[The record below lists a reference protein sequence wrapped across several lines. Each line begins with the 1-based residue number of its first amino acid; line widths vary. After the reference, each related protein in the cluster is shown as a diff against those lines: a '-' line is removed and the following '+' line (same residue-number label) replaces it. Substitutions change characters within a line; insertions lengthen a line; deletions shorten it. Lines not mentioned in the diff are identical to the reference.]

1 MANEV
6 EEKSIGGVKT
16 VEVAAPK
23 TATGK
28 DAEGKPE
35 GHRKLSVMFDFGASI
50 DEAVEK
56 FGEDVVFAGFVASA
70 TIDLQNYIRTKLE
83 AVAKDA
89 DGKVIPDGG
98 FAQTDVEIEFDFAS
112 WKPGIK
118 TRERVSPMD
127 KIKKLLGGLS
137 AAQKEALLAGLGE

>member
-1 MANEV
+1 MAE
-6 EEKSIGGVKT
+6 ETEKSIGGIKT

-28 DAEGKPE
+28 DADGKPT
-35 GHRKLSVMFDFGASI
+35 GHRKLSVMFDFGSTL
-50 DEAVEK
+50 DDAVEK
-56 FGEDVVFAGFVASA
+56 FGEEVVFAGFVASA

-83 AVAKDA
+83 APAKDA

-98 FAQTDVEIEFDFAS
+98 FAQTDAEIESDFAS

-118 TRERVSPMD
+118 TRERVSPLD
-127 KIKKLLGGLS
+127 KVKKLLGGMS
-137 AAQKEALLAGLGE
+137 AEQKAALLASLGE